1 MVVVRPSIF
10 TSPDMLST
18 MDWEYPHPPRA
29 RKLAVMAAQ
38 NLGKVISSGKNGRV
52 PAKVANTEGLF
63 RPPPLK

>member
-1 MVVVRPSIF
+1 
-10 TSPDMLST
+10 